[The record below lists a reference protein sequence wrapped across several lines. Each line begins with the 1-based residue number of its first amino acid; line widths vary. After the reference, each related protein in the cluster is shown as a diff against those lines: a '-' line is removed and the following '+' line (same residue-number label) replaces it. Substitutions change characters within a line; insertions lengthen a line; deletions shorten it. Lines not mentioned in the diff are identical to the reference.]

1 MADARAKL
9 EAYYDFVERKHAKL
23 RSSNKTDA
31 KLRKIAKYAVPARF
45 RGTARMVVTDAVMP
59 RSKRVAAELARQPG
73 PLKLHLGS
81 GTEHKDGW
89 INIDLAGD
97 PVDLAWNLA
106 HGIPFP
112 DGSVDGIF
120 HEHLLEHLPLRA
132 GDQLIAEC
140 WRVLRPGGVLRI
152 GVPDAGAYARSYA
165 SDGEFIESIRP
176 ERPTRMLAM
185 QEIFYWNRHL
195 TMYDVETLALLFR
208 ANGFR
213 DPEKKAFGETSLDAA
228 PDTTVRKAETLYVEA
243 RRVS

>member
-1 MADARAKL
+1 MTDARAEL
-9 EAYYDFVERKHAKL
+9 EAYYNFVNRKQAKL
-23 RSSNKTDA
+23 RSSNTTDA
-31 KLRKIAKYAVPARF
+31 RVRKIAKHAVPARF
-45 RGTARMVVTDAVMP
+45 RGRARMLVTDAMRP
-59 RSKRVAAELARQPG
+59 RSQRAVAELARRPE

-97 PVDLAWNLA
+97 PVDLSWNLA

-112 DGSVDGIF
+112 DASVDAVF
-120 HEHLLEHLPLRA
+120 HEHLLEHLVLSA
-132 GDQLIAEC
+132 GDQLIGEC
-140 WRVLRPGGVLRI
+140 RRVLRPGGILRV

-195 TMYDVETLALLFR
+195 TMYDAETLSLLFR
-208 ANGFR
+208 ANGFA
-213 DPEKKAFGETSLDAA
+213 DPRQKAFGDTALDEA
-228 PDTTVRKAETLYVEA
+228 PDTMIRKAETLYVEA
-243 RRVS
+243 RLSD